1 MTIMTAA
8 ELCEMLD
15 RLPSACDHFTVRFT
29 TRDRSDW
36 VEPRGWRCEGTES
49 LILLSSA
56 DDEGADEIGEMSVDN
71 LKRLLEGGNNDWCS
85 SENEVYSRIAV
96 FIRDGND
103 DYSYVYFP
111 TFKRFWIN
119 WKQRRVNI
127 WMELL

>member
-15 RLPSACDHFTVRFT
+15 RLPSACDNFTVRFT
-29 TRDRSDW
+29 THDRSDW
-36 VEPRGWRCEGTES
+36 VEPEGWRCEGIST
-49 LILLSSA
+49 LILLSDA
-56 DDEGADEIGEMSVDN
+56 DDEGADEIGEMSVDD
-71 LKRLLEGGNNDWCS
+71 LKHLLEGGNNKWCTDG
-85 SENEVYSRIAV
+85 NEVHNSIAV

-103 DYSYVYFP
+103 YYSYVYYP

-119 WKQRRVNI
+119 WKQHRVDI